1 MDQER
6 RAALAWVVAFAVLGL
21 LGAGCGG
28 GTGGGNAAPIVNAG
42 ADLAALVGIA
52 LNLDATATDDGNPSG
67 TLTTTWSRVS
77 GPGNVVFGNVAAVDT
92 TAMFSAMGVYVLRLT
107 AHDGSA
113 ASVDDVTVTV
123 GMAIDN
129 ADAAF
134 SAIEGTWDLSPTTDG
149 NGCWGPDF
157 AYAYSTPPDPL
168 ARARFTLDLATA
180 ATYDISVYWSAAENR
195 TTAQP
200 IIVHD
205 SSGADH
211 TYYVNLR
218 LNGNEWFPLGTLTLG
233 PGSYIEFT
241 TQTTSEGYCNA
252 DAIRLMPVGT

>member
-1 MDQER
+1 MHR
-6 RAALAWVVAFAVLGL
+6 RRWSGFARLPLAAALGL
-21 LGAGCGG
+21 LAAGCS
-28 GTGGGNAAPIVNAG
+28 GTGGGGNTAPTVNAG
-42 ADLAALVGIA
+42 ADLTALVSIA
-52 LNLDATATDDGNPSG
+52 ANLDATVVDDGNPSG

-92 TAMFSAMGVYVLRLT
+92 TATFSAMGVYVLRLT
-107 AHDGSA
+107 ANDSSA
-113 ASVDDVTVTV
+113 ASADDVTVTV
-123 GMAIDN
+123 GMAVDN

-134 SAIEGTWDLSPTTDG
+134 SVIEGNWDLAPTTDG

-168 ARARFTLDLATA
+168 ARARFTLDLTTA
-180 ATYDISVYWSAAENR
+180 ASYDISVYWSAAENR
-195 TTAQP
+195 TAAQP
-200 IIVHD
+200 IVVHD

-218 LNGNEWFPLGTLTLG
+218 LNGDEWFPLGTLTLG

-252 DAIRLMPVGT
+252 DAIRLVPTGA